1 MRTPTRSICPFY
13 GRSCMETYGSHTEFH
28 SPCYHGLD
36 AFTNFLPQRRRHVY
50 LFVDHRHDIVCTHG
64 PPRGSVF
71 LECTAQAF
79 DRSTSPELV
88 LVEFIFRTIPLGP
101 GQRARSQNDIVR
113 VHVYPAYLVV

>member
-1 MRTPTRSICPFY
+1 MNGVDQNEELAQPPRERADCSWSSRRKCPLIVTVSVITWESSRRNDKHGRKEARTMRIPTRSICPFY

-64 PPRGSVF
+64 PPR
-71 LECTAQAF
+71 
-79 DRSTSPELV
+79 
-88 LVEFIFRTIPLGP
+88 
-101 GQRARSQNDIVR
+101 
-113 VHVYPAYLVV
+113 